1 MRKTLS
7 LVLALGLVGATAPQ
21 RAAAQGAYPA
31 SQPMQDPAPY
41 DPFSAPQLDNL
52 LAPVALYPDALLA
65 QVLVA
70 ATFPDQIDEA
80 SRWVHANG
88 ATRLDD
94 QWWDVSVRA
103 VAHYPTVLYMMA
115 SRMDWTTSL
124 GQAYVSQST
133 DVMES
138 VQRLRVMA
146 NSQGNLVST
155 PEQQVIMDGGYVEI
169 VPAQPQIIY
178 VPVYDPTV
186 IYFRRAYMGGGFGG
200 FWSFGA
206 GFAIGSWLSYD
217 VDWRARHVYYDGW
230 RGTGWRAKARPFI
243 QQNSVYVNPR
253 LESVNVNR
261 DVIRRPVNVS
271 GIQDY
276 NTVHRTTTFDNRI
289 RPTPA
294 VVRPNSPVIT
304 NPVNSPPVNRVIE
317 RNVNTQDPQVNNHRG
332 WQTPAPQ
339 LPRATAPVQSTPVQP
354 SPVHPTPVQPTPVQP
369 TPVQPAPA
377 PVQQPPKQTG
387 QPMPM
392 QRPQPLPPQMTPRPV
407 PVQIAPPTTV
417 PPRATPAPP
426 PMVPPPHPFGT
437 SEGAFDPRA
446 ASQRGQASRAP
457 QVQRPAPQPPPP
469 QQQQPRTARPVPPD
483 ARKRPQ

>member
-7 LVLALGLVGATAPQ
+7 LVLALGVVCAVPPQ

-94 QWWDVSVRA
+94 QWWDMSVRA

-155 PEQQVIMDGGYVEI
+155 PEQQVIMDGAYVEI
-169 VPAQPQIIY
+169 VPAQPQVIY
-178 VPVYDPTV
+178 VPVYDPSV

-230 RGTGWRAKARPFI
+230 RGTGWRARARPFI
-243 QQNSVYVNPR
+243 QQNSAYVNPR
-253 LESVNVNR
+253 FESVNVNR
-261 DVIRRPVNVS
+261 DVVRRPVNVS

-276 NTVHRTTTFDNRI
+276 NTVHRTTTFENRV
-289 RPTPA
+289 RPAPV
-294 VVRPNSPVIT
+294 VVRPTSPVIT
-304 NPVNSPPVNRVIE
+304 NPVNTPPVNRVIE

-339 LPRATAPVQSTPVQP
+339 LPRGTAPVQSTPVQP
-354 SPVHPTPVQPTPVQP
+354 A
-369 TPVQPAPA
+369 PVQPAPV

-387 QPMPM
+387 QPAPM
-392 QRPQPLPPQMTPRPV
+392 QRPRPLPPQMTPRPL
-407 PVQIAPPTTV
+407 PVQPAPPTVAPPTVV
-417 PPRATPAPP
+417 PPRTV
-426 PMVPPPHPFGT
+426 VPPPHPFGT
-437 SEGAFDPRA
+437 TEGAFDPRA
-446 ASQRGQASRAP
+446 ASQRGQVSRAPP
-457 QVQRPAPQPPPP
+457 QVQRPVPQPPPQQH
-469 QQQQPRTARPVPPD
+469 QQQRTARPVPPD